1 MSILVDGYNYI
12 GHSGELA
19 LSDPRAAD
27 KLIYLMGQYCGRA
40 RKTLTL
46 VFDGNYVI
54 DQANRK
60 RRYGRVT
67 VIYTS
72 PIYTADDLIKKMV
85 RTQPAKRRKALLV
98 VSSDQEIVQY
108 AQDHGA
114 PVARVQEFERTLQQT
129 FADQP
134 ELDRVN
140 VRISDEEVQEWLKI
154 FGAEHPDP
162 GHSKSGNQISRSESR
177 MPKSIRPTTAK
188 PVSKKQATSS
198 RKQDLHAPH
207 RSAPR
212 RRKPSKRVRADN
224 DETPKNIDRVNVHLS
239 AQEVQEWLKIFGEDP
254 EEQQGDL

>member
-12 GHSGELA
+12 GHSEELA
-19 LSDPRAAD
+19 LNDPRAAE

-46 VFDGNYVI
+46 VFDGNYVV

-85 RTQPAKRRKALLV
+85 RNQPPKRRKALLV

-114 PVARVQEFERTLQQT
+114 LVARVPEFERTLQQT
-129 FADQP
+129 FADRP

-140 VRISDEEVQEWLKI
+140 VRISDKEVQEWLKI
-154 FGAEHPDP
+154 FGTEQPDP
-162 GHSKSGNQISRSESR
+162 DHSQSGNQISHSERR
-177 MPKSIRPTTAK
+177 MPKSIRSPTAK
-188 PVSKKQATSS
+188 PVSKNRATNS

-207 RSAPR
+207 RSASGK
-212 RRKPSKRVRADN
+212 RKPAKRARSDN
-224 DETPKNIDRVNVHLS
+224 KETRENIDRVNVHLS
-239 AQEVQEWLKIFGEDP
+239 AKEVQEWLKIFGEAP
-254 EEQQGDL
+254 EE